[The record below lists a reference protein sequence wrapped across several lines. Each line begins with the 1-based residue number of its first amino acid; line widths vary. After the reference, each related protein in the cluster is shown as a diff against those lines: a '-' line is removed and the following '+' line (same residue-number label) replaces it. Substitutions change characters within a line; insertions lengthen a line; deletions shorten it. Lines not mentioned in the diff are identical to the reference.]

1 MATLN
6 ATNLSLA
13 DLAKRTDPEGRIPII
28 IEALAETN
36 KVIETATSMEGNL
49 PTGNKRVI
57 RSALPTISTRRYNEG
72 TTPTKSRTYTAI
84 DTTEHLEAISKI
96 DSDLVKLNGGAA
108 FRASEDVAFVEAM
121 GQQAATDIFYGN
133 NTIDPDKMLG
143 LSARYA
149 STTGETGANVILG
162 GGAGSDNCSLWL
174 LTWGDRFTTLITPK
188 GSAAGWTSEDLG
200 RDVALD
206 SNSREYVVERTRFC
220 WDLGLSLGDWRY
232 NVRVANI
239 DLSDVRAGTV
249 DLISLMVRAMTQVQN
264 TGVGKQA
271 FYCNRYIWGGLTQ
284 YAMKAANSQITIHG
298 DIESGKF
305 LMSFLGIPIYRVDRL
320 LITEGLV
327 A

>member
-1 MATLN
+1 MPTIN
-6 ATNLSLA
+6 SSNLSLA

-36 KVIETATSMEGNL
+36 TVLQVATSMEGNL
-49 PTGNKRVI
+49 PTGNKRVL

-96 DSDLVKLNGGAA
+96 DADLVKLNGGAA

-121 GQQAATDIFYGN
+121 GQQATTDIFYGN
-133 NTIDPDKMLG
+133 SLLDPDRMLG
-143 LSARYA
+143 LSARYG

-162 GGAGSDNCSLWL
+162 GGSGADNCSLWL

-206 SNSREYVVERTRFC
+206 ASGREYVVERTRFC

-232 NVRVANI
+232 NVRIPNI
-239 DLSDVRAGTV
+239 DLSNVQAGTV
-249 DLISLMVRAMTQVQN
+249 DLITLMTRALTQVQN
-264 TGVGKQA
+264 TGMGKQG
-271 FYCNRYIWGGLTQ
+271 FFCNRFIWGGLTQ
-284 YAMKAANSQITIHG
+284 YALKSANSQITIHG

-305 LMSFLGIPIYRVDRL
+305 LMAFLGIPIYRVDRL
-320 LITEGLV
+320 LSNEALV